1 MRRNRPSDSSTYYK
15 RLPLS
20 VLDDFPKAVL
30 EPIESRTNADL
41 KLLDELLKFDPAS
54 VQNPAQARLS
64 LIERT
69 GAAYSNTFPIL
80 YNSIAYSLYKTGD
93 FGALETQARVA
104 LGNIQTEAARI
115 TKALEKDKE
124 EAERILEEVRKA
136 AAEQGVS
143 QQAIYFQQSADRHDK
158 EATAWQYWTVW
169 VAIGV
174 GVFAVASLFFHKISW
189 LAPSDM
195 YQTLQLGVSKVLV
208 FAVLSFMLYLCA
220 RNMLSHKH
228 NGIVDRHRQNALMT
242 YKAIVDA
249 AGDTPNREVI
259 LVQAAACI
267 FSPQGTG
274 YTRDS
279 IPQPPGAHSV
289 VEFAGQQIKGSPK

>member
-1 MRRNRPSDSSTYYK
+1 MANPEEKLRETTSAQLQRLHEFDVESLPREEMLGQQFSLRNAAESAKRLIDLYK

-104 LGNIQTEAARI
+104 LGNIQTKAARI

-124 EAERILEEVRKA
+124 EAERILEEVRKV

-158 EATAWQYWTVW
+158 EATAWLYWTVW

-208 FAVLSFMLYLCA
+208 FAVLFIHVVSLRPEHA
-220 RNMLSHKH
+220 LS
-228 NGIVDRHRQNALMT
+228 
-242 YKAIVDA
+242 
-249 AGDTPNREVI
+249 
-259 LVQAAACI
+259 QA
-267 FSPQGTG
+267 
-274 YTRDS
+274 
-279 IPQPPGAHSV
+279 
-289 VEFAGQQIKGSPK
+289 